1 MKVLVTG
8 PDGLLGSNLVR
19 ELISREYEV
28 SAFTE
33 NGQKSATIAGLN
45 ITKTVGNILNIEE
58 LINATNGIDVVIHC
72 AASTNMYPPR
82 TEMVN
87 RVNIGGTE
95 NVILACQKNKVK
107 RLIYVGTA
115 NSFRSGDKKVPGNE
129 MNEYA
134 AGHYGLDYMDSKY
147 KAQLLVL
154 EKVKT
159 EGLNAIVVNPTFMIG
174 PYDSRPSSGEMI
186 RAVHNKKVPGYA
198 QGGKNFVAV
207 KDVAVAIAN
216 AITKGEKGN
225 CYILGNENLSYKE
238 AFLKIAKCM
247 AVKPPK
253 LMLSKKVVRAYGKG
267 SSIFAGIFK
276 FYPKIT
282 HELAILSTENHFYSS
297 KKAIDELEMPQTPIE
312 HAIIDC
318 YDWFIENNYLI
329 KK

>member
-1 MKVLVTG
+1 MKILVTG

-28 SAFTE
+28 FAFTE
-33 NGQKSATIAGLN
+33 DGQKSPTISDLK
-45 ITKTVGNILNIEE
+45 IKRVSGNILNAEN
-58 LINATNGIDVVIHC
+58 LIHATIGIDVVIHC

-115 NSFRSGDKKVPGNE
+115 NSFRSGDKEVPGNE

-154 EKVKT
+154 EKVKK
-159 EGLNAIVVNPTFMIG
+159 EGLNAVVVNPTFMIG

-186 RAVHNKKVPGYA
+186 RAVYNQKVPGYSP
-198 QGGKNFVAV
+198 GGKNFVSV
-207 KDVAVAIAN
+207 KDVAVAISN

-238 AFLKIAKCM
+238 AFVKIAKCM
-247 AVKPPK
+247 DVKPPK
-253 LMLSKKVVRAYGKG
+253 LKLSKNVIRTYGKG

-282 HELAILSTENHFYSS
+282 HELAILSTENHFYSC
-297 KKAIDELEMPQTPIE
+297 KKAIEELDMPQTPIE

-318 YDWFIENNYLI
+318 YDWFIENNYLT